1 MARRFKKLA
10 GLMIVAGAAV
20 GGCTTTQATRDRV
33 VQSPARCEDQTV
45 QIYFEPDSAEVTA
58 EGRAVIAQ
66 ASASARG
73 CAVKRVDVL
82 GLADAAG
89 TPETNLE
96 LSKRRAQSVTA
107 ALANA
112 GLPDAEFQVAALG
125 QAGALSPEG
134 EARPLRRRVDVVLRL
149 RPKP

>member
-1 MARRFKKLA
+1 MTRRFEILA
-10 GLMIVAGAAV
+10 GLMIVGATALA
-20 GGCTTTQATRDRV
+20 GCTTIEATRDRI
-33 VQSPARCEDQTV
+33 VQAPPRCEDQTV

-66 ASASARG
+66 ASGVARS

-89 TPETNLE
+89 APEANLE

-107 ALANA
+107 VLANA

-125 QAGALSPEG
+125 QAGAVSPDG
-134 EARPLRRRVDVVLRL
+134 AAQPLRRRVDVVLRL
-149 RPKP
+149 QPKP